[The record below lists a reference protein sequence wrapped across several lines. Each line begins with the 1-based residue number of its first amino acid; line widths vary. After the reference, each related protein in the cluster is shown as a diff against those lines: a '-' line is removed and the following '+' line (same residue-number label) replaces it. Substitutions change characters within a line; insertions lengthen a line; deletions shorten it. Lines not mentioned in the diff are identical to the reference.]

1 MRVFASLLIK
11 LFSYD
16 LTQQVVILGLEK
28 AVARTNNTVD
38 DQVVSI
44 VRQALGNR
52 VNPIQRVVGK

>member
-28 AVARTNNTVD
+28 AAARTNNTVD
-38 DQVVSI
+38 DQVVAI